1 MTLNI
6 KQDQTGITGKQ
17 TNKNTRKINAGHK
30 AKLIMLDLSFIGW
43 FLLSA
48 LTFRILMIFYV
59 GPNHRTSHACF
70 YEKIKAERSSE
81 IVHVSEDVEPF
92 SES

>member
-1 MTLNI
+1 MHKENQYNTYRNSKMT
-6 KQDQTGITGKQ
+6 DG
-17 TNKNTRKINAGHK
+17 NKVT
-30 AKLIMLDLSFIGW
+30 LFLLDLSFIGW

-48 LTFRILMIFYV
+48 LTFGILMIFYV
-59 GPNHRTSHACF
+59 GPYHRTSHACF